1 MTIFNEDTRVK
12 IPATIQFLR
21 LGYDY
26 QSLKDI
32 ELHTET
38 RIAINRFKPA
48 LERINNKTYSDE
60 EILSII
66 DEIHSIIRN
75 NDMGRAFYS
84 YLINPQDKPVLVD
97 FENIENNDFA
107 VVDELTFG
115 KEGSENDKEGSFRP
129 DITVLINGIPLAF
142 LEVKHPNN
150 EGGIQAEFNRMLN
163 KRLEKIEYKK
173 YFNMLQVVSFSNNME
188 YEDEDDTAMAE
199 DVKAGSFYTTPNG
212 FKTTFSFFR
221 EETPKTDGFIDI
233 SIDKVKSILKDN
245 HYNPSESDTP
255 EFHTNLDKNTP
266 CNRFIT
272 SIFDKERICY
282 FLRYGITYVNNTV
295 LEKHIMRYPQFF
307 ASKALLKRIDTGG
320 KSGIIWHTQGSGKT
334 ELAAFST
341 RILRDY
347 YAKKSITARFYY
359 VVDRLDLLTQVSGE
373 MSKRGL
379 NVINVNSK
387 AEFESELNKPISDHV
402 ATNTDGEITVVN
414 IQKFDDEMPVAKNE
428 YNANVQRVIFIDEA
442 HRSYK
447 SDGEFFKNLMLVD
460 IDAVYIALTG
470 TPLLSKKER
479 SNLKFGDYIHKY
491 FYDKSIQ
498 DGYTLR
504 IKKESIETT
513 ARSEIKKNLEL
524 ENPHISRADAT
535 ESEDYIQA
543 LCKFIE
549 KDFKYFRLTNNDDTI
564 GGMIVCSSNPQ
575 AKKIKRW
582 FDEHDDLSAGL
593 VISDEEI
600 PSSVNKETQISFKE
614 TLQPDILIV
623 HQMLTT
629 GYDVNRLK
637 KMYLLRNA
645 KEHTLLQTISRV
657 NRPYKSPAGK
667 TYQYGYIV
675 DFVDISKEYDRT
687 IEMYLKEIE
696 ADFGDDDESDSLTGL
711 IIGPDDVNAK
721 YHNYKRELEDIIDT
735 VNVERFSKQLT
746 FMRKDVLLTIRRILN
761 GIKTCHTEFLL
772 SRASEYAAQID
783 MEHIKKLLK
792 AVQARIDF
800 VNLSSTPTN
809 LMNII
814 SNKEVVEILYEFFKT
829 KIEILDMS
837 KFAEVFAKYIDKEE
851 YKEMVDLIIKV
862 QEEIKKNRNHNQISM
877 IKLDE
882 ALQKLFSMLNISDLD
897 NIDLNEI
904 NENLRAILEEAQR
917 INEEN
922 VRLSRRYEGS
932 YAFVKTFTDAVEVH
946 PEYDKEDIAK
956 VLDVVYDAVKEIRSA
971 NLLIL
976 QGRENFVSS
985 VSHRTVTKLIKEGL
999 FVKLSLKDWYND
1011 ILVETYSNMK
1021 IF

>member
-21 LGYDY
+21 LGYSY

-32 ELHTET
+32 DLHKET

-48 LERINNKTYSDE
+48 IERINGRTFTDDE
-60 EILSII
+60 IFALLA
-66 DEIHSIIRN
+66 EIHSVIKN
-75 NDMGRAFYS
+75 NDIGRAFYRW
-84 YLINPQDKPVLVD
+84 LIHPQDAVRLID

-115 KEGSENDKEGSFRP
+115 KEGSEGDKEGSFRP
-129 DITVLINGIPLAF
+129 DINVLINGIPLAF
-142 LEVKHPNN
+142 LEVKHPDN

-163 KRLEKIEYKK
+163 KRLEKPEYKK

-188 YEDEDDTAMAE
+188 YEDEDNTLAE

-212 FKTTFSFFR
+212 FRTTFSFFR
-221 EETPKTDGFIDI
+221 EEQPKTDGFIDI
-233 SIDKVKSILKDN
+233 SIEKVKAVLKDN
-245 HYNPSESDTP
+245 HYSPVEADTP
-255 EFHTNLDKNTP
+255 EFRTNLDTNTP
-266 CNRFIT
+266 CNRFVT
-272 SIFDKERICY
+272 SMFDKARILY
-282 FLRYGITYVNNTV
+282 FLRYGITYVNGTV
-295 LEKHIMRYPQFF
+295 PEKHIMRYPQFF
-307 ASKALLKRIDTGG
+307 ASKALLKRLDGGG

-347 YAKKSITARFYY
+347 YAKKDITARFYY
-359 VVDRLDLLTQVSGE
+359 VVDRLDLLTQVSNE
-373 MSKRGL
+373 MAKRGL
-379 NVINVNSK
+379 NVVNVNSK
-387 AEFESELNKPISDHV
+387 AEFEKELNKPISDHI

-428 YNANVQRVIFIDEA
+428 YDAKIQRVIFIDEA

-447 SDGEFFKNLMLVD
+447 MDGEFFKNLMLVD
-460 IDAVYIALTG
+460 ADAVYVALTG

-491 FYDKSIQ
+491 FYDKSIA

-513 ARSEIKKNLEL
+513 ARAEIKKNLEL
-524 ENPHISRADAT
+524 ENPKVSKEDAT

-543 LCKFIE
+543 LCRFIE
-549 KDFKYFRLTNNDDTI
+549 KDFRYFRLTNDDDTI

-582 FDEHDDLSAGL
+582 FDEQSSLKTGL
-593 VISDEEI
+593 VISDEAI
-600 PSSVNKETQISFKE
+600 PSAVNKQTQLAFKE
-614 TLQPDILIV
+614 TLQPDILVV

-657 NRPYKSPAGK
+657 NRPYRSPVGR

-675 DFVDISKEYDRT
+675 DFVDISEEYDRT

-696 ADFGDDDESDSLTGL
+696 ADLATDEEDSGALTGL
-711 IIGPDDVNAK
+711 IVGPEDINEK
-721 YHNYKRELEDIIDT
+721 YKKYQSDLEDMVDT
-735 VNVERFSKQLT
+735 ENLERFSKQLS
-746 FMRKDVLLTIRRILN
+746 FMNKNALLTIRRLLN
-761 GIKTCHTEFLL
+761 GIKTCHTEFKL
-772 SRASEYAAQID
+772 SRAEEYAKQID
-783 MEHIKKLLK
+783 IAHIKKLLK

-800 VNLSSTPTN
+800 VNLSTTPTT
-809 LMNII
+809 LMTII
-814 SNKEVVEILYEFFKT
+814 SNKDVVEILYEFLKT
-829 KIEILDMS
+829 KIEVLDLS
-837 KFAEVFAKYIDKEE
+837 KLSDAMKEFVDTEE
-851 YKEMVDLIIKV
+851 YTIMIDLVTQV
-862 QEEIKKNRNHNQISM
+862 QDELKKNKNHEQIAM
-877 IKLDE
+877 VKLDE
-882 ALQKLFSMLNISDLD
+882 VLQKLFKMLDISNLD
-897 NIDLNEI
+897 SI
-904 NENLRAILEEAQR
+904 NEELRAILEEARR
-917 INEEN
+917 INAEN
-922 VRLSRRYEGS
+922 ERLSARYDGS
-932 YAFVKTFTDAVEVH
+932 YAFVKTYNDMVEVH
-946 PEYDKEDIAK
+946 PECDKEDIAQM
-956 VLDVVYDAVKEIRSA
+956 LDIVYAAVKEIQSA

-976 QGRENFVSS
+976 QGRDNFVSAVNS
-985 VSHRTVTKLIKEGL
+985 KTITKLIKA
-999 FVKLSLKDWYND
+999 KLYSKMKLKDWYNSV
-1011 ILVETYSNMK
+1011 LTETYSNLK